1 MKVNPIGD
9 KIACISILK
18 IGCQL
23 ILLQN
28 LQTFHTPLN
37 VVNYDIVI
45 YVGSNYK
52 LKVNDHSTKYTMK
65 VGALKHFR
73 LILSSIE
80 KAHIVSKIVVLFK
93 LENGLECLRILQND
107 KKK

>member
-37 VVNYDIVI
+37 VVNYDIVMLDLI
-45 YVGSNYK
+45 IN
-52 LKVNDHSTKYTMK
+52 LKSM
-65 VGALKHFR
+65 
-73 LILSSIE
+73 I
-80 KAHIVSKIVVLFK
+80 
-93 LENGLECLRILQND
+93 ILQNTLYESWCT
-107 KKK
+107 KTF